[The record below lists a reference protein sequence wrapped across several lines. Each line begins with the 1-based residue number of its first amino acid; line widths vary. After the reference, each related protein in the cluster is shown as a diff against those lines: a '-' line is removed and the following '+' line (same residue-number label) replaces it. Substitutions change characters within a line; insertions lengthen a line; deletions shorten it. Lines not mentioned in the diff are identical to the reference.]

1 MLDRT
6 HFEGLDAADPLAGLR
21 GRFEL
26 PAGVIY
32 LDGNSLGPLA
42 GHVPGVVEQVVGEE
56 WGRDLIR
63 SWNLNGWWT
72 LAERVGERIAPLI
85 GAPPGSV
92 IAGDTTTVA
101 LYKAAGGARRMRP
114 GRRVIL
120 TDDGNFPTDL
130 YALESLARAVDAEV
144 SVVAPEAVESSIDD
158 TVAVVCLTHVDY
170 RTGRRHDM
178 AAITAAAHSA
188 GALMVWDLSH
198 SVGAMDLDVSAAD
211 MAVGCGYK
219 YLNGGPGAPAFVYV
233 HPDHQASFENPIA
246 GWWGH
251 RDPFAMDTRFAP
263 AGGIRRLAVGT
274 QPILSLAAL
283 HAALEVFEGLDMRQV
298 REKSE
303 RMVAGFILLVEARL
317 PGFEVVTPPDV
328 SGRGSHVSLA
338 HPEAR
343 QIMAALIDRGVIG
356 DLRPPN
362 LLRFGLAPSYLR
374 YVDIWDA
381 VEILADIIQTEA
393 WREAGGPA
401 GPVT

>member
-1 MLDRT
+1 MLDRP
-6 HFEGLDAADPLAGLR
+6 HFEALDAADQLAHLR
-21 GRFEL
+21 ERFWL
-26 PAGVIY
+26 PPDVIY
-32 LDGNSLGPLA
+32 LDGNSLGPLPA
-42 GHVPGVVEQVVGEE
+42 HVPGAVEQVVREE

-63 SWNLNGWWT
+63 SWNLNDWWT

-85 GAPPGSV
+85 GAHPGSV

-101 LYKAAGGARRMRP
+101 LYKAAGGARRMRSD
-114 GRRVIL
+114 RRIIL

-130 YALESLARAVDAEV
+130 YALESLARAVDAKV
-144 SVVAPEAVESSIDD
+144 SVVAPEAVEEAIDE

-178 AAITAAAHSA
+178 AAITAAAHAA

-198 SVGAMDLDVSAAD
+198 SAGAMDLDVSAAD

-233 HPDHQASFENPIA
+233 HPDHQASFDNPIA

-251 RDPFAMDTRFAP
+251 SDPFAMDTRFTP
-263 AGGIRRLAVGT
+263 ADGIRRLAVGT
-274 QPILSLAAL
+274 QPIVSMAAL
-283 HAALEVFEGLDMRQV
+283 HAALEVFQGVDMREV

-303 RMVAGFILLVEARL
+303 KMVSGFISLVEERL
-317 PGFEVVTPPDV
+317 PGFEVVTPGEV

-338 HPEAR
+338 HPEAKL
-343 QIMAALIDRGVIG
+343 IMAALIERGVIG

-374 YVDIWDA
+374 YVDVWDA
-381 VEILADIIQTEA
+381 VEILVDIMRTGA

>member
-1 MLDRT
+1 MLDRS
-6 HFEGLDAADPLAGLR
+6 HFEALDAADPLAHLR
-21 GRFEL
+21 DRFRL
-26 PAGVIY
+26 PSDVIY
-32 LDGNSLGPLA
+32 LDGNSLGPLPA
-42 GHVPGVVEQVVGEE
+42 HVPEAVEGVVRSE
-56 WGRDLIR
+56 WGRDLIQ

-114 GRRVIL
+114 DRRVIL

-130 YALESLARAVDAEV
+130 YALESLARAVEAEV
-144 SVVAPEAVESSIDD
+144 SVVAPDAVTDSIDES
-158 TVAVVCLTHVDY
+158 VAVVCLTHVDY

-178 AAITAAAHSA
+178 SAITAAAHSA

-198 SVGAMDLDVSAAD
+198 SVGAMDLDVSEAD

-233 HPDHQASFENPIA
+233 HPDHQSTFDNPIA

-251 RDPFAMDTRFAP
+251 TDPFAMDTRFTP
-263 AGGIRRLAVGT
+263 ADGIRRLAVGT
-274 QPILSLAAL
+274 QPILSMAAL
-283 HAALEVFEGLDMRQV
+283 HSALEVFQGVDMRLV

-303 RMVAGFILLVEARL
+303 RMVSDFISLADDRL
-317 PGFEVVTPPDV
+317 PGFEIVTPREV
-328 SGRGSHVSLA
+328 SGRGSHVSLS
-338 HPEAR
+338 HPEASR
-343 QIMAALIDRGVIG
+343 IMAALIERNVIG

-374 YVDIWDA
+374 YVDVWDA
-381 VEILADIIQTEA
+381 VEILVDVVQTGA
-393 WREAGGPA
+393 WRAAGGPA